1 MVGRTISLKRVPRFY
16 RWRLNDFFPSST
28 WISKVLKR
36 SLTITILIGLLFVV
50 RPASAQA
57 PTPGPIYIVQPGDT
71 LSSIAARFNLTIDE
85 LMAANNLNN
94 PNQLD
99 VGQQLVIPGLEG
111 ITGLLDTELVQ
122 FGDTFRSFE
131 RRAQISPD
139 LLRKLNHLVS
149 PSEFYV
155 GASMIVLKQDN
166 TSELTK
172 RITPEAGE
180 SLLELSLR
188 NGTDPW
194 TLASLNGLNGT
205 WDGLPG
211 EVLYSTGATDSTD
224 SGQGASGL
232 PSAFVSADIP
242 TLPMVQGGTVETL
255 VQPAPGATLNGT
267 LVDYPLHF
275 FPIDDGRM
283 VALQG
288 IHAQLGPGV
297 YPLRLDAS
305 LPDGTKQSF
314 EQFVLIESGNYP
326 NESLSVPTE
335 LIDPDVTGPED
346 ERVKSITA
354 PVTSQKYWDGPF
366 NPPVYVPSGGQPCI
380 YDWFGRRRSFN
391 GSDYIYFHS
400 GIDYGVC
407 FQDHPF
413 DIYAAAPGTVV
424 FAGPLEV
431 RGNATFIDHGWGIY
445 TAYFHQKEIDVSVG
459 QQVQAGQ
466 LIGQIGATGRVTGPH
481 LHFEVWVNGIQV
493 DPLDWLNHSYP

>member
-1 MVGRTISLKRVPRFY
+1 M
-16 RWRLNDFFPSST
+16 
-28 WISKVLKR
+28 LKR
-36 SLTITILIGLLFVV
+36 SLTIGILIGLLFVV
-50 RPASAQA
+50 RPAIAQE
-57 PTPGPIYIVQPGDT
+57 PTPGPIYIVQAGDT
-71 LSSIAARFNLTIDE
+71 LSSIAARFNIAIDD
-85 LMAANNLNN
+85 LMTANNINN

-111 ITGLLDTELVQ
+111 ITGQLDTELVHL
-122 FGDTFRSFE
+122 GDTYRSFV
-131 RRAQISPD
+131 RRTQISPD
-139 LLRKLNHLVS
+139 LFRRLNHVVS
-149 PSEFYV
+149 PREFYV

-172 RITPEAGE
+172 HVTPDTGE
-180 SLLELSLR
+180 SLLELSVR
-188 NGTDPW
+188 NNTDPW
-194 TLASLNGLNGT
+194 TLTSLNGLNGT

-211 EVLYSTGATDSTD
+211 EVLYSTGTANSTQRAG
-224 SGQGASGL
+224 SL

-242 TLPMVQGGTVETL
+242 TLPMVQGGTVEIL
-255 VQPAPGATLNGT
+255 VQPAEGVTLAGT

-275 FPIDDGRM
+275 FPMGDGRM

-288 IHAQLGPGV
+288 IHAQLDPGV
-297 YPLRLDAS
+297 YPLRLDAT
-305 LPDGTKQSF
+305 LPDSTKQSF
-314 EQFVLIESGNYP
+314 EQSVLIVSGNYP
-326 NESLSVPTE
+326 KESLSVPTE
-335 LIDPDVTGPED
+335 LIDPAITGPED
-346 ERVKSITA
+346 ERVKTFTA

-366 NPPVYVPSGGQPCI
+366 NLPVYVPSGQQPCI

-407 FQDHPF
+407 FDEHPF
-413 DIYAAAPGTVV
+413 DIYAAARGTVV

-493 DPLDWLNHSYP
+493 DPLDWLNQSYP